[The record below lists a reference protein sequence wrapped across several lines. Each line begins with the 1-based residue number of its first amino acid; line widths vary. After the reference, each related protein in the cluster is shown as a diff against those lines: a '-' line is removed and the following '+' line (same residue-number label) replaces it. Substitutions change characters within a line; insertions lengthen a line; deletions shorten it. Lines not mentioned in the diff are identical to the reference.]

1 MDIEQVAS
9 TNAAASQPQVV
20 PAGTEHTPNAT
31 PDLEND
37 WNDRFAK
44 LTLRERQI
52 MNERKAMQEKLKRLE
67 RLEALKDDPDSILK
81 EFGHSYDSLTERRLE
96 KPKSIEQQMIEELK
110 AELQDLKGWKTE
122 RTTREQQDEQARM
135 MQALHAQVD
144 TILQSDESLEWTRH
158 LGEQQLVID
167 TAAQFYAATGKK
179 VDLAEAAKWVE
190 KHLEDKYDGLKE
202 TKKWSAKYQPPSGQS
217 APSTTPQSAVERAVA
232 QSADRKGETT
242 SLSSSM
248 AASPTPA
255 AQGPDSEEVMRQRA
269 IRILAEGWKGG

>member
-1 MDIEQVAS
+1 MDIAEVAS

-20 PAGTEHTPNAT
+20 TGATENTPNAT

-52 MNERKAMQEKLKRLE
+52 MNERKAMQEKLRRLE
-67 RLEALKDDPDSILK
+67 RLEALKDDPDSLLK

-96 KPKSIEQQMIEELK
+96 KPRSVEQQMIDELR
-110 AELQDLKGWKTE
+110 AELQELKGWKTE
-122 RTTREQQDEQARM
+122 RTNREQQDEQART

-144 TILQSDESLEWTRH
+144 AILQADESLEWTRH

-167 TAAQFYAATGKK
+167 TAAQYYAATGKK

-202 TKKWSAKYQPPSGQS
+202 TKKWSTKYQTPSGQS
-217 APSTTPQSAVERAVA
+217 APSSAPQAAVERAAA

-248 AASPTPA
+248 AASPTPS
-255 AQGPDSEEVMRQRA
+255 AQGPESEEVLRQRA
-269 IRILAEGWKGG
+269 IRLLADGWKG